1 MRCGVMHMHRVNSS
15 DSHSVEGVR
24 RIVCCVVDAGG
35 GYLRLRHSVM
45 IHLMKRKIEC
55 MLIVV
60 VGIKIAI
67 ENFVLHVD
75 VMC

>member
-1 MRCGVMHMHRVNSS
+1 
-15 DSHSVEGVR
+15 
-24 RIVCCVVDAGG
+24 
-35 GYLRLRHSVM
+35 M